1 MRTEA
6 SLLSVDRLLR
16 SCSSVVAAGCLMV
29 GMVFMPTQVFAC
41 DAPELVELE
50 SEAFFSKP
58 SERGLARQA
67 AIRNGVVDALQR
79 AAGADIARGAQTAT
93 TSSLSSVERETREH
107 LVIRSGGRILGW
119 EVIDEEVRAVEGMD
133 GATIIVSLRIDVCPS
148 MDEPAPLVLAI
159 GEAIDLPAEVSS
171 ILRTRLAEAFSVSKA
186 LDVVRDVPR
195 DSYHD
200 LRVEIAH
207 ASDVREVDNT
217 DNAAILSR
225 FRNPEMLDESA
236 LRYQLVS
243 VTVTLSAVRFVDRQT
258 ISQTVERRGRV
269 PLGMP
274 TDEAIGDLVLE
285 AATLAAPPVFDELDA
300 GALDYA
306 RR

>member
-1 MRTEA
+1 
-6 SLLSVDRLLR
+6 
-16 SCSSVVAAGCLMV
+16 MV
-29 GMVFMPTQVFAC
+29 GMVFMPTRVFAC

-50 SEAFFSKP
+50 SEAFFSRP

-107 LVIRSGGRILGW
+107 LVIRSGGRVLGW
-119 EVIDEEVRAVEGMD
+119 EVVDEEVRAVEGMD
-133 GATIIVSLRIDVCPS
+133 GATVVVGLRIDVCPS
-148 MDEPAPLVLAI
+148 MEKPAPLVLAI
-159 GEAIDLPAEVSS
+159 GDAIDLPAEVSS
-171 ILRTRLAEAFSVSKA
+171 ILRTLLAETFSVSEA

-200 LRVEIAH
+200 LRIEIDH
-207 ASDVREVDNT
+207 SSEVREVDNT
-217 DNAAILSR
+217 DRAAVLSR

-243 VTVTLSAVRFVDRQT
+243 VTVSLSAVRFVDRQT
-258 ISQTVERRGRV
+258 ISHTVERRSRL

-274 TDEAIGDLVLE
+274 TDEAIADLVLE
-285 AATLAAPPVFDELDA
+285 AATLAALPIFDDLDG

-306 RR
+306 RQ